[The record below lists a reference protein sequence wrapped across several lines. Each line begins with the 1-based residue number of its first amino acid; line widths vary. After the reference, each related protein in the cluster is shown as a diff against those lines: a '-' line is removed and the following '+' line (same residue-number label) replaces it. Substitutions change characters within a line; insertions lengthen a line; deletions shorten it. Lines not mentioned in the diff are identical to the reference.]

1 MAETAT
7 IAHETAKLFP
17 DVPLSRY
24 DVSGTYWQKGAGK
37 PLTMAEKR
45 AIFGDAYMVPSNV
58 TNLKPLRHEPTIR
71 VIASTSVD
79 GKTSEHVAI
88 GARDATPAPVT
99 QEAPAI
105 ERAAAIVNAV
115 RAAQGNPIHAVVRPK
130 SSHAGTAAANT
141 APANTAPA
149 QRADDA
155 PAIAGII
162 GHGGVIVPGVTRAE
176 AAAVPTKDDGTVD
189 VFACDGDQ
197 FATVIKAAAAVFAP
211 VSSDESRLTV
221 HAAAS
226 VAARVC
232 PSCGTPAEPTDKFCA
247 ECGARLSHDATA
259 HETPRH
265 EPATIACA
273 ACGAIGAIGEA
284 FCGQCG
290 VPYYSADPAQ
300 EQADAIFDAIPA
312 DVIRAMRG
320 KYSPKNCAR
329 IFTQCPDAT
338 DVRGFHAWLKAGRA
352 VQKGQKGI
360 KILAPVTRK
369 QDSGET
375 VVNVKPA
382 YVFDI
387 SQTAPIA
394 PRAGKEDAPR
404 SYAAAD

>member
-24 DVSGTYWQKGAGK
+24 DVSGLSWQKGAGK

-45 AIFGDAYMVPSNV
+45 AIFGGAYMVPPNV
-58 TNLKPLRHEPTIR
+58 TNLKPLRFEPTIR
-71 VIASTSVD
+71 VISATVTD
-79 GKTSEHVAI
+79 GATVEHVAI
-88 GARDATPAPVT
+88 GACQTAQTAPV
-99 QEAPAI
+99 
-105 ERAAAIVNAV
+105 
-115 RAAQGNPIHAVVRPK
+115 
-130 SSHAGTAAANT
+130 
-141 APANTAPA
+141 

-211 VSSDESRLTV
+211 VSSDESRIAA
-221 HAAAS
+221 HAAS

-300 EQADAIFDAIPA
+300 EKADAIFDAIP
-312 DVIRAMRG
+312 DGVIRAMRG
-320 KYSPKNCAR
+320 KYSSKNCAR
-329 IFTQCPDAT
+329 IFTQRPDAT
-338 DVRGFHAWLKAGRA
+338 DVRGFHEWLKAGRA

-394 PRAGKEDAPR
+394 PKQPRASQPDGT
-404 SYAAAD
+404 SYAVAD